1 MPDSLAK
8 PSAIASVVTG
18 SSIGFSGVPIAS
30 PSTMVFDD
38 VPPQAASKD
47 PPSVTPPVVMTKF
60 RKKSLRRIV
69 VAPAFVY

>member
-1 MPDSLAK
+1 VPDSLAK

-18 SSIGFSGVPIAS
+18 SLIGFSGVPIAR
-30 PSTMVFDD
+30 PSTVVFDE
-38 VPPQAASKD
+38 VPPHAASNE

-69 VAPAFVY
+69 IYPRFV